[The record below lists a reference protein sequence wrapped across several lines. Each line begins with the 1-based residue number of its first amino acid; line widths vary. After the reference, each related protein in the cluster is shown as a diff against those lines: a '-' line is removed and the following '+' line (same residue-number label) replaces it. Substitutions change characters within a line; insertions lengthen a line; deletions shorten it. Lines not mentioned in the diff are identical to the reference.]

1 MKSKQSLPSNKSF
14 GILFSSVFGSISIYA
29 YINNNLIMAVILAV
43 FTSILI
49 FITMISPK
57 VLVTANRLWMNFGL
71 LLGRLISPIVIGV
84 IFFILITPVAILLRL
99 TGRDILK
106 IKRPLKTNW
115 VGRQHSVPSKNSFK
129 KQF

>member
-84 IFFILITPVAILLRL
+84 ILIGWVVSIQCL
-99 TGRDILK
+99 LK
-106 IKRPLKTNW
+106 IL
-115 VGRQHSVPSKNSFK
+115 SKNNFN
-129 KQF
+129 